1 METTLSAVQSPLS
14 QESIIAQVR
23 RQLTFDY
30 PDGVDASGNAV
41 DPIAE
46 AAVSDL
52 WGGRVKNFVAV
63 LALREVR
70 MVLRAQAQEGTSTPS
85 QVDLSIFGDPV
96 PIEQLGHGRDSQ
108 RLDRDVLLLDEKD
121 VLHL

>member
-1 METTLSAVQSPLS
+1 VETTLSAIQAPLS

-23 RQLTFDY
+23 RQLTFEY
-30 PDGVDASGNAV
+30 PDGVDARGNSV

-46 AAVSDL
+46 AAVRDL
-52 WGGRVKNFVAV
+52 WGGRVNNFVAV

-70 MVLRAQAQEGTSTPS
+70 TVLRAQAQAGTATPS
-85 QVDLSIFGDPV
+85 QVDLSMFGDRA
-96 PIEQLGHGRDSQ
+96 PIEQPGPGRGSH

-121 VLHL
+121 VKRL